1 MTIPIGVLHF
11 QCKTPC
17 PQHTLLHSLEGFMH
31 GVIGHR
37 LNIGTPSLTRV
48 SNWILLVTTLAQTG
62 QNVHLRLASC
72 LKIYLD
78 SLLLESCLWFVVLS
92 LFFVIKLDVDH
103 LGHTSSAA
111 LWVIVYG
118 NLGELELLF
127 EWGWSY
133 FSHLQSSPA
142 STKLVVRRYK

>member
-37 LNIGTPSLTRV
+37 LNIGIPSLTRV

-72 LKIYLD
+72 LAIWLHR
-78 SLLLESCLWFVVLS
+78 LLLLKTVAYGSWWLSGCIASSLSINLMSIIPATNLLFHWLDEWSSTATLESWSCWSNVDDFNS
-92 LFFVIKLDVDH
+92 LIAV
-103 LGHTSSAA
+103 TSS
-111 LWVIVYG
+111 
-118 NLGELELLF
+118 
-127 EWGWSY
+127 
-133 FSHLQSSPA
+133 
-142 STKLVVRRYK
+142 